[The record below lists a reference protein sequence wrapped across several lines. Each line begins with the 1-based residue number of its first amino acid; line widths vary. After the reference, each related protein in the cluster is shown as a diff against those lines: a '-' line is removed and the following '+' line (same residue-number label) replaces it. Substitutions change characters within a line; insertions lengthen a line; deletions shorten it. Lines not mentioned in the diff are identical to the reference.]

1 MSQKFVEMFL
11 IEDGYH
17 TRTAIDGRTAALWS
31 TDGLDGRALIYGR
44 AGRLCALV
52 KFKILCDRSLEV
64 PSTMASALVVG
75 VWEWCHLFMH

>member
-1 MSQKFVEMFL
+1 MRDFKIKLKFKV
-11 IEDGYH
+11 IK
-17 TRTAIDGRTAALWS
+17 RTGIIPGRPLTAALLS

-75 VWEWCHLFMH
+75 V

>member
-1 MSQKFVEMFL
+1 MLQNLAPHNQENNYTTLF

-17 TRTAIDGRTAALWS
+17 TRTAIDGRTAALLS
-31 TDGLDGRALIYGR
+31 TDGLDGRVLIYGR

-64 PSTMASALVVG
+64 PSTMASAMVVG
-75 VWEWCHLFMH
+75 I